1 MADYLNPTSIRPEY
15 GWKPQGFLGGMNYA
29 EDRQRYRDVSSLQ
42 DYMMKNQAAKS
53 GMELSDYVSDSPVR
67 EAERRSKT
75 AGFNANAETIGGIKR
90 NELTEG
96 SLRNQLS
103 AGTMSSKIAEA
114 AAAAAQAGD
123 KTQLSQLATGAAI
136 ARALGAAAGSGPS
149 ALAGIMQQLE
159 QSKADPRI
167 IAWFRNSRSPKELM
181 DKAKMM
187 TDAFMEAN
195 TSYRSTMDAARERS
209 RSSKEVA
216 GINAGS
222 AMA

>member
-1 MADYLNPTSIRPEY
+1 MATNDYINPTSIRPAY
-15 GWKPQGFLGGMNYA
+15 GWKPEGFLGGMNYA
-29 EDRQRYRDVSSLQ
+29 EDRQRYRDVASLQ
-42 DYMMKNQAAKS
+42 DYMMRNEAAKS
-53 GMELSDYVSDSPVR
+53 GMELEEYRGNAPVR

-75 AGFNANAETIGGIKR
+75 AGFNATTETIGGIKR
-90 NELTEG
+90 NELTKG
-96 SLRNQLS
+96 SLDNQLS

-136 ARALGAAAGSGPS
+136 ARALSAAAGSGPS
-149 ALAGIMQQLE
+149 ALAGVLQQLE

-181 DKAKMM
+181 AKAKMM

-195 TSYRSTMDAARERS
+195 TSYRSTMDDARERS
-209 RSSKEVA
+209 RSRASSIVER
-216 GINAGS
+216 
-222 AMA
+222 